1 MQLLED
7 DIEVMLR
14 EDGLDDAL
22 QYDDDQPLVESVV
35 LQHVEQ
41 HAQAGPTRLTPWNQS
56 SPLHRS
62 RFIWRQRFKAIKKQ
76 LKAPNAPQLG
86 DIPCLHCVVMA

>member
-22 QYDDDQPLVESVV
+22 QYDDDQPLVESMI
-35 LQHVEQ
+35 LEHVKQ
-41 HAQAGPTRLTPWNQS
+41 HAQPRPAGLAAYNS
-56 SPLHRS
+56 
-62 RFIWRQRFKAIKKQ
+62 
-76 LKAPNAPQLG
+76 PQL
-86 DIPCLHCVVMA
+86 V

>member
-35 LQHVEQ
+35 LKHVEQ

-56 SPLHRS
+56 SPLNRS
-62 RFIWRQRFKAIKKQ
+62 RFIWRQRFEAIKKQ
-76 LKAPNAPQLG
+76 LKVP
-86 DIPCLHCVVMA
+86 IPLN